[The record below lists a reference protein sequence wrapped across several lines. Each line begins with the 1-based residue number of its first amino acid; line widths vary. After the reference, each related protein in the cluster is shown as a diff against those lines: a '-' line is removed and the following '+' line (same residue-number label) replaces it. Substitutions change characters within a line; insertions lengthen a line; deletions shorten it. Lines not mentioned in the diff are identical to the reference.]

1 MKKIYVFSFAVVMFL
16 GMTMMAGA
24 TVLDFDTLAGGGA
37 KIPNGYGGLNWSAD
51 FDSLNGDT
59 YGGSGYNLG
68 TISHPNVVYNGNA
81 YDVNV
86 SSVGTAT
93 GPFTFN
99 GAYFTAAW
107 DTALNIGIKGYLGGA
122 ELFST
127 TVVAN
132 NQGPIYASLNWS
144 GVDTLYFTSNGGNQ
158 FAMDNFTYNAVPL
171 PGALWLLG
179 PGLVG
184 LAAIRRRF
192 KK

>member
-1 MKKIYVFSFAVVMFL
+1 MKKIYVFSFAVVMFF

-51 FDSLNGDT
+51 FYSMNGDAN
-59 YGGSGYNLG
+59 GVGYKLG
-68 TISHPNVVYNGNA
+68 TVSHPNVAFNA
-81 YDVNV
+81 YYHDVNV

-144 GVDTLYFTSNGGNQ
+144 GIDTLYFTSNGGSQ
-158 FAMDNFTYNAVPL
+158 FVMDNFTYNAVPL

-179 PGLVG
+179 PGLMG